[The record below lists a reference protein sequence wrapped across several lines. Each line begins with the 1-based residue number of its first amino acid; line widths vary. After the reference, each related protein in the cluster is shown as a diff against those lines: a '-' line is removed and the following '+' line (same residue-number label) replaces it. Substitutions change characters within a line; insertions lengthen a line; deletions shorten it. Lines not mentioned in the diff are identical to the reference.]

1 MTFQANPAAIP
12 FVVAAAV
19 SGLIAIF
26 AWRRRGLAMAPAFAL
41 MMTGEAAWAGFEALE
56 LVFVENAAKRP
67 FYELRVAGAVTA
79 ILGLVAVV
87 LRYTGRINWLG
98 LSRFTAICTPAV
110 VMILFALTNE
120 RHHFYWYDHV
130 IVTIDGFAFARPVY
144 GPAFWAHFSY
154 CYGLIAASTV
164 LLAQA
169 AMTSKGLYRMQAAV
183 MLFGVMLPWVVNM
196 IDMLRI
202 FGVWYTDTT
211 AMTFAVTGLA
221 FLPAIFRYRLLELTP
236 VAWATVVRG
245 MDDPVVVIDRS
256 GRIVELNDSA
266 QKLAGEP
273 LEEILGLEVAGAF
286 ARWPKLAER
295 LAPLPE
301 QGELS
306 FELSGGEAGASAE
319 FDARISRLGSE
330 GAMLG
335 WVLVLRDI
343 TQHKRAAEERAR
355 MLSEQSARAEAEAA
369 SRAKDR
375 FMATLSHELRTPLTP
390 VLATVT
396 AMLGD
401 AATPESLRTTL
412 EMIRRNISLEARL
425 IDDLLDV
432 ARIRSGALHLKREI
446 VDAHELINHVIGI
459 CEEDLRRAELELS
472 LELDAAHY
480 HLNADPIRF
489 QQVLWNLV
497 KNAIK
502 FTRPGGR
509 VTVRTYDCLNH
520 SAGAHSV
527 AFLVEICDTGIGIEA
542 DAKRRIFE
550 GAEQGGTSATRRFGG
565 LGLGLSISR
574 SIVEQH
580 GGVLRAASP
589 GPNQGATFTVELP
602 AVASPESL
610 AGPHIMAAEASVMT
624 EELDRRKL
632 RILLVDDNAD
642 TLRFLSVMLSRR
654 GHEVATAGDMGTAVR
669 LASETELDL
678 IISDIELP
686 DGDGRELMN
695 TIRSTRPVPGIALSG
710 FGSADDIE
718 QSLAAGFALHLTKP
732 VDFRRLERA
741 IEQIAADAAAEDLVS
756 G

>member
-19 SGLIAIF
+19 SALIAIF
-26 AWRRRGLAMAPAFAL
+26 AWRRRGLTMAPAFAL

-56 LVFVENAAKRP
+56 LVFVEPGAKRP

-87 LRYTGRINWLG
+87 LRYTGRTNWLS
-98 LSRFTAICTPAV
+98 LSRFTGMCTPAV

-120 RHHFYWYDHV
+120 RHHYYWYDHE
-130 IVTIDGFAFARPVY
+130 IVPIDGFAFAKPVY
-144 GPAFWAHFSY
+144 GPAFWVHFSY
-154 CYGLIAASTV
+154 CYGLIAASTI

-169 AMTSKGLYRMQAAV
+169 AVTSKGLYRVQAAV

-221 FLPAIFRYRLLELTP
+221 FIPAIFRYRLLELTP
-236 VAWATVVRG
+236 VAWAAVVRG
-245 MDDPVVVIDRS
+245 MNDPVVVIDRS
-256 GRIVELNDSA
+256 GRIVELNDAA
-266 QKLAGEP
+266 QRLAGRP
-273 LEEILGLEVAGAF
+273 LNEILGFEVAGAF
-286 ARWPKLAER
+286 SRWPKLAER
-295 LAPLPE
+295 LAALPE

-306 FELSGGEAGASAE
+306 FELTGGEAGTSSA
-319 FDARISRLGSE
+319 FDARISRVGSE
-330 GAMLG
+330 GAILG

-343 TQHKRAAEERAR
+343 TQHKRVAEERVR

-401 AATPESLRTTL
+401 AATPEPLRATL

-432 ARIRSGALHLKREI
+432 ARIRRGALHLKREI
-446 VDAHELINHVIGI
+446 VDAHELIDRVIGI
-459 CEEDLRRAELELS
+459 CDEDFRRAGLEPS
-472 LELDAAHY
+472 LELGAAHH
-480 HLNADPIRF
+480 HLDADPIRF
-489 QQVLWNLV
+489 QQVLWNLI

-502 FTRPGGR
+502 FTPAGGR
-509 VTVRTYDCLNH
+509 VTVHTRDRENR
-520 SAGAHSV
+520 SAGMHSI
-527 AFLVEICDTGIGIEA
+527 AFLVEIRDTGIGIEA
-542 DAKRRIFE
+542 DAKHRIFE
-550 GAEQGGTSATRRFGG
+550 GAEHGGTSATRRFGG

-580 GGVLRAASP
+580 GGTLTAASP
-589 GPNQGATFTVELP
+589 GPDLGATFTVEMP
-602 AVASPESL
+602 AVASPALLSGRHIL
-610 AGPHIMAAEASVMT
+610 ATDANVMT
-624 EELDRRKL
+624 DEIDRRKL
-632 RILLVDDNAD
+632 KILLVDDNTD
-642 TLRFLSVMLSRR
+642 TLRFLSVMLGRR
-654 GHEVATAGDMGTAVR
+654 GHEVATAGDMATAVR
-669 LASETELDL
+669 LASETELEL

-695 TIRSTRPVPGIALSG
+695 TIRSTRAIPGIALSG
-710 FGSADDIE
+710 FGSSEDIK
-718 QSLAAGFALHLTKP
+718 QSLAAGFAVHLTKP

-741 IEQIAADAAAEDLVS
+741 IQEIAGAAAEDLVS